1 MASDDSTR
9 TDFDL
14 SPWQGIDPLSLF
26 QAAWLWAGIPPTL
39 PETQENELRYS
50 VPLASARGLFGR
62 LEKAAK
68 AGKPPILGDAPTK
81 QKLISRAVWG
91 SKYLGNQSQPAVY
104 QTVPADD
111 WRDALVAL
119 ADLRAFVESTGQRP
133 AFFFPEMA
141 AALTGNSPGAGWGAS
156 NSMDAKTPEK
166 WSHGI
171 RSVAFDA
178 AKIIVAN
185 SGKLTADGLE
195 KAMLTSGKV
204 ELKNGEYQLK
214 STDGSLNE
222 REMKA
227 KPKTIAGWVTELKK
241 QMK

>member
-1 MASDDSTR
+1 
-9 TDFDL
+9 
-14 SPWQGIDPLSLF
+14 
-26 QAAWLWAGIPPTL
+26 
-39 PETQENELRYS
+39 
-50 VPLASARGLFGR
+50 
-62 LEKAAK
+62 
-68 AGKPPILGDAPTK
+68 
-81 QKLISRAVWG
+81 
-91 SKYLGNQSQPAVY
+91 
-104 QTVPADD
+104 
-111 WRDALVAL
+111 
-119 ADLRAFVESTGQRP
+119 
-133 AFFFPEMA
+133 MA
-141 AALTGNSPGAGWGAS
+141 AALIGNSPGAGWGAS
-156 NSMDAKTPEK
+156 KSRDAKTPEK
-166 WSHGI
+166 WRHGI

>member
-14 SPWQGIDPLSLF
+14 SPWRGQDPLSIF

-91 SKYLGNQSQPAVY
+91 NKYLGNQSRPAVY

-133 AFFFPEMA
+133 AFFFLDVA
-141 AALTGNSPGAGWGAS
+141 AEAS
-156 NSMDAKTPEK
+156 
-166 WSHGI
+166 G
-171 RSVAFDA
+171 
-178 AKIIVAN
+178 
-185 SGKLTADGLE
+185 
-195 KAMLTSGKV
+195 
-204 ELKNGEYQLK
+204 Q
-214 STDGSLNE
+214 SLNE
-222 REMKA
+222 RVKERAQQIADGFFEGGENQVSMTAVA
-227 KPKTIAGWVTELKK
+227 KKLTAEAETKRSEKSDDALYIGQKGPHTLSWYKTELKGWQPEK
-241 QMK
+241 IDRPRKK